1 MANLWSQITKL
12 FNRIIDIASQ
22 GNLERIKIIKT
33 FNFIFNEAYLNG
45 EIDRNCSVTSG
56 IGNPT
61 FRHVCSTT
69 YLRSGF
75 KITIHNDNKLTS
87 SEINEISKYILDS
100 NAFVRQLMTLGY
112 DTLIIVGNNTYK
124 SEEYSLNN
132 IADLHKYMIQN
143 RTNEEKE

>member
-22 GNLERIKIIKT
+22 GNLERIKIINT
-33 FNFIFNEAYLNG
+33 FNFIFNEAYING
-45 EIDRNCSVTSG
+45 EINRNCSVTTG

-75 KITIHNDNKLTS
+75 KITIHNDNKLEM
-87 SEINEISKYILDS
+87 SEIEEIAGYILDS
-100 NAFVRQLMTLGY
+100 KSFVRQLMALGY
-112 DTLIIVGNNTYK
+112 DTLIIVGKNTYK
-124 SEEYSLNN
+124 SAEYSLNDV
-132 IADLHKYMIQN
+132 ADLHKYMLN
-143 RTNEEKE
+143 NKS